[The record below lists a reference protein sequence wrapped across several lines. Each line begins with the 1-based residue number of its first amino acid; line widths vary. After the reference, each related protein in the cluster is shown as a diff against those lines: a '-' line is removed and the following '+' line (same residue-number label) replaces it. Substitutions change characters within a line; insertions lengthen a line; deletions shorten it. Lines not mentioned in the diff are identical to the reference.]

1 MATKKIYLTQTI
13 LREIDRRKFD
23 FYILTQIFKIQKYT
37 FVKKSHLISSDFA
50 QNIIGI
56 IKIALLAR
64 ISYQYE
70 SGLCEVGHR
79 LMIAERLVT

>member
-13 LREIDRRKFD
+13 LREIDTGKFD

-50 QNIIGI
+50 QNTIGI

-64 ISYQYE
+64 ISYQWLNLA
-70 SGLCEVGHR
+70 SVKLV
-79 LMIAERLVT
+79 IAL